1 MSAILFG
8 SISTVADTS
17 ELQRQ
22 AFNQAF
28 QAHGLDWQ
36 WDRDDYRAMLSKSG
50 GPGRIADYADSLGQ
64 TVDAKAVHET
74 KSKLF
79 QENLATAQLTPRA
92 GVADT
97 IKDAKSNGWKVGFVT
112 TPSRDNVSAL
122 LDSLSPDVQATDFDI
137 IVDSSS
143 VAQPKPDE
151 EAYTFALQNL
161 EEFPGD
167 CVAVED
173 NADGVKAALA
183 AGVAC
188 VAFLNENTAGH
199 EVPGAER
206 IVDRLDIGEL
216 RQLTNS
222 N

>member
-28 QAHGLDWQ
+28 QVHGLDWQ
-36 WDRDDYRAMLSKSG
+36 WDRGDYRAMLSKAG
-50 GPGRIADYADSLGQ
+50 GQSRITDYADSLGES
-64 TVDAKAVHET
+64 VDAKAIHET

-79 QENLATAQLTPRA
+79 QESLATAHVTPRA
-92 GVADT
+92 GVVDT
-97 IKDAKSNGWKVGFVT
+97 IKDARSNGWKVGFVT
-112 TPSRDNVSAL
+112 TTSRANIAAL
-122 LDSLSPDVQATDFDI
+122 LDSLGPDIQEGDFDV

-143 VAQPKPDE
+143 VDEPKPDE
-151 EAYTFALQNL
+151 AAYSFALQSL
-161 EEFPGD
+161 DEMPGN
-167 CVAVED
+167 CVAIED

-188 VAFLNENTAGH
+188 VAFLNQNTAGQ
-199 EVPGAER
+199 EIPGAR
-206 IVDRLDIGEL
+206 RSVDRLDVHEL
-216 RQLTNS
+216 QQLALS

>member
-17 ELQRQ
+17 ELQRES
-22 AFNQAF
+22 FNQAF
-28 QAHGLDWQ
+28 RAHGLDWR

-50 GPGRIADYADSLGQ
+50 GQTRIADYADSLGE

-79 QENLATAQLTPRA
+79 QQNLASTHLTPRA
-92 GVADT
+92 GVVDT
-97 IKDAKSNGWKVGFVT
+97 IKDARSNGWKVGFVT
-112 TPSRDNVSAL
+112 TTSRANIAAL
-122 LDSLSPDVQATDFDI
+122 LESLSPDIQAEDFDV

-143 VAQPKPDE
+143 VDEPKPDE
-151 EAYTFALQNL
+151 AAYSFALQNL
-161 EEFPGD
+161 DEMPGN
-167 CVAVED
+167 CVAIED

-188 VAFLNENTAGH
+188 VAFLNENTAGQDI
-199 EVPGAER
+199 PGAR
-206 IVDRLDIGEL
+206 RSVDRLDVDEL
-216 RQLTNS
+216 QELALS
-222 N
+222 S